1 MPEHL
6 LESELFG
13 HVKGAF
19 TDARTAHDG
28 LFLQAS
34 KGTLLLDEIGD
45 MPISLQPKLL
55 RALEERKVR
64 PVGGNVETPID
75 IRVVAAT
82 NRDLE
87 YAIEEGR
94 FREDLYFRLN
104 VVLLELPPLRTRGSD
119 VLLLAQ
125 HFLEVF
131 SGRMGKKVV
140 GLSSEAAGQLMAYAW
155 PGNVRELRNCLERA
169 VALARYEQ
177 ITLDDLPDKIRT
189 YKPSH
194 VVVAGT
200 DPSELVPMDEVERRY
215 VMKVL
220 EAVGGNRT
228 QAAQVLGF
236 DRKTLYR
243 KLRRYGVEDE
253 DGKSE

>member
-1 MPEHL
+1 MCGAPSPMP
-6 LESELFG
+6 
-13 HVKGAF
+13 AP
-19 TDARTAHDG
+19 RTT
-28 LFLQAS
+28 AS
-34 KGTLLLDEIGD
+34 FRASGGTLMLDEIGD

-55 RALEERKVR
+55 RALEERRVR
-64 PVGGNVETPID
+64 PVGGTTETPID

-125 HFLEVF
+125 HFLEIF
-131 SGRMGKKVV
+131 SGRMSKKVV

-155 PGNVRELRNCLERA
+155 PGNVRELRNSMERA
-169 VALARYEQ
+169 VALAQYEQ
-177 ITLDDLPDKIRT
+177 VTLDDLPDKIRS

-194 VVVAGT
+194 PVVVVADT
-200 DPSELVPMDEVERRY
+200 TELVPMDEVEQRY
-215 VMKVL
+215 IMKVL

-243 KLRRYGVEDE
+243 KLRRYGVADE
-253 DGKSE
+253 ESKSE